1 MINLASLKNLTFYDV
16 EHTFYNMII
25 HPLSFLVNISFF
37 PALFLGY
44 VGFEDSTLLGLLIK
58 NQRDAAVNL
67 GTGPTA
73 LHGTPTPARGEIGLN
88 VQNIVHFHGFLL
100 KHKRGDTAR
109 YSMAVQ

>member
-1 MINLASLKNLTFYDV
+1 
-16 EHTFYNMII
+16 MII
-25 HPLSFLVNISFF
+25 HPLSFLVNILIF

-73 LHGTPTPARGEIGLN
+73 LHGTPTLARGEIGLK

>member
-1 MINLASLKNLTFYDV
+1 MYKV
-16 EHTFYNMII
+16 KHTFYNMII

-44 VGFEDSTLLGLLIK
+44 VGFEYSTLPRLFIK

-67 GTGPTA
+67 GTVPTT
-73 LHGTPTPARGEIGLN
+73 LHGTPTLALGKIGLE

-100 KHKRGDTAR
+100 KHKRSDTAR
-109 YSMAVQ
+109 YSMTVQ